1 MKNERLTYGM
11 VGGHN
16 RAFIGDVHRK
26 AISLDGRAALAA
38 GCFSTNPEANRETG
52 ETWRLDPNRV
62 YPDFETMAKEEA
74 ARSDKIDFVVV
85 TTPNHTHYAIAKAF
99 LDAGFHVVCEKPLCF
114 TVEEAEDLVKTAK
127 EKNLIFAVTYTYTG
141 YTMVK
146 VAREMIANGKIG
158 EILNVNAE
166 YAQDWLLDEVAE
178 KSKDGGNKFS
188 TWRMNPAI
196 TGISN
201 CTGDIGSHMEN
212 MVHYLTGL
220 KIKRLLATV
229 NRFGKESD
237 LNANILVE
245 YENGINGGYW
255 CSQVASGHKNGLAVR
270 IFGTE
275 GSLEWEE
282 ETPDLLKFTPRNE
295 AARILSRSSGYIDEK
310 AAATGRIPAGH
321 PEGYYIA
328 FANNYR
334 NIISTIL
341 SLKRGEKPTATELDF
356 QKAEDGLNGV
366 KFIHAVIESAA
377 CDSKWIEL

>member
-1 MKNERLTYGM
+1 M
-11 VGGHN
+11 
-16 RAFIGDVHRK
+16 
-26 AISLDGRAALAA
+26 
-38 GCFSTNPEANRETG
+38 
-52 ETWRLDPNRV
+52 
-62 YPDFETMAKEEA
+62 
-74 ARSDKIDFVVV
+74 
-85 TTPNHTHYAIAKAF
+85 
-99 LDAGFHVVCEKPLCF
+99 
-114 TVEEAEDLVKTAK
+114 
-127 EKNLIFAVTYTYTG
+127 
-141 YTMVK
+141 
-146 VAREMIANGKIG
+146 
-158 EILNVNAE
+158 
-166 YAQDWLLDEVAE
+166 
-178 KSKDGGNKFS
+178 
-188 TWRMNPAI
+188 
-196 TGISN
+196 
-201 CTGDIGSHMEN
+201 
-212 MVHYLTGL
+212 
-220 KIKRLLATV
+220 TV
-229 NRFGKESD
+229 NRFGKELD

-295 AARILSRSSGYIDEK
+295 AARILSRSSGYIGEK
-310 AAATGRIPAGH
+310 AADTGRIPAGH

>member
-1 MKNERLTYGM
+1 MKTSLTYGM
-11 VGGHN
+11 IGGHN

-26 AISLDGRAALAA
+26 AIGFDGRATLAA
-38 GCFSTNPEANRETG
+38 GCFSTNPELNRETG
-52 ETWRLDPNRV
+52 ETWRIDPARV
-62 YPDFETMAKEEA
+62 YPDFKTMAKTEA
-74 ARSDKIDFVVV
+74 ARADKVDFVVI
-85 TTPNHTHYAIAKAF
+85 TTPNNTHYEISKAF
-99 LDAGFHVVCEKPLCF
+99 LGAGFNVVCEKPLCF
-114 TVEEAEDLVKTAK
+114 TIEQAEDLVKTAEDK
-127 EKNLIFAVTYTYTG
+127 KLVFGVTYTYTG
-141 YTMVK
+141 YAMVK

-158 EILNVNAE
+158 QILTINAE
-166 YAQDWLLDEVAE
+166 YAQDWLLDQVAE
-178 KSKDGGNKFS
+178 KAKEGGSNLS
-188 TWRMNPAI
+188 VWRMDPAVS
-196 TGISN
+196 GISN

-220 KIKRLLATV
+220 KIKRLAATV
-229 NRFGKESD
+229 NRYGHELD

-275 GSLEWEE
+275 GSIEWEE
-282 ETPDLLKFTPRNE
+282 ESPDYLKYTPRNE
-295 AARILSRSSGYIDEK
+295 ATRILSRSSGYISEK
-310 AAATGRIPAGH
+310 AGATGRVPAGH

-341 SLKRGEKPTATELDF
+341 KVKAGQEPTDNELDF

-366 KFIHAVIESAA
+366 KFIHAVIKSAGN
-377 CDSKWIEL
+377 DSEWVEI

>member
-26 AISLDGRAALAA
+26 AISLDGRAVLAA

-74 ARSDKIDFVVV
+74 ARSDKIDFVIV
-85 TTPNHTHYAIAKAF
+85 TTPNYTHYAISKAF

-127 EKNLIFAVTYTYTG
+127 EKNLIFGVTYTYTG

-178 KSKDGGNKFS
+178 KGKAGGNKFS

-196 TGISN
+196 AGISN
-201 CTGDIGSHMEN
+201 CTDDIGSHMEN
-212 MVHYLTGL
+212 MIHYLTGL
-220 KIKRLLATV
+220 KIKRLLTTL
-229 NRFGKESD
+229 NRFEKESD
-237 LNANILVE
+237 LNANILE
-245 YENGINGGYW
+245 IGR
-255 CSQVASGHKNGLAVR
+255 ASCRERV
-270 IFGTE
+270 
-275 GSLEWEE
+275 
-282 ETPDLLKFTPRNE
+282 
-295 AARILSRSSGYIDEK
+295 
-310 AAATGRIPAGH
+310 
-321 PEGYYIA
+321 
-328 FANNYR
+328 
-334 NIISTIL
+334 
-341 SLKRGEKPTATELDF
+341 
-356 QKAEDGLNGV
+356 
-366 KFIHAVIESAA
+366 
-377 CDSKWIEL
+377 